1 MSVTGI
7 LFSPQL
13 IAAVIGYAFLSITGG
28 LLSARVHARLDDG
41 VGLWLWMHLYAPMM
55 RAAILM
61 VFLLMAY
68 PTLFGLTD
76 APTVAVLLAGGDGR
90 FGHLLGIVFL
100 LSLVLPLVPAL
111 AALPALVMPIQGI
124 AGAALLFHWLTT
136 ATGAPTVSYWP
147 GGQVLL
153 GIMALSWAAHWLAV
167 RTAGAIEHMARQRL
181 QIADLG
187 ELLIEGLLLFLQA
200 PAIILYTMALGKQ
213 LTTPG

>member
-1 MSVTGI
+1 MSVTEI

-13 IAAVIGYAFLSITGG
+13 IAALMGYAVLSMAGG
-28 LLSARVHARLDDG
+28 LLSARLHARLDDG
-41 VGLWLWMHLYAPMM
+41 AGLWLWMHLYAPMM